1 MTIEELIEEYDL
13 KSNCRK
19 RELVYAR
26 NVLYKYLRN
35 QGMSLI
41 RIGKMFNRDHATV
54 LFALN
59 QYDKLSKYEDFK
71 IIKLDVTE
79 KLGLT
84 KKLNKRVE
92 VSYLEQKV
100 IDCKTYLDLRNIQ
113 QELQKV
119 ILEREEVEIFTTFNI

>member
-1 MTIEELIEEYDL
+1 MTIEQLIEEYDL

-84 KKLNKRVE
+84 KKLNKKVE

-100 IDCKTYLDLRNIQ
+100 IDCKTYLDLRNLQ
-113 QELQKV
+113 EELQKV
-119 ILEREEVEIFTTFNI
+119 ILEREEVEIFTTFDV

>member
-1 MTIEELIEEYDL
+1 MTIEQLIEEYDL

-59 QYDKLSKYEDFK
+59 QYDKLNKYEDFK

-84 KKLNKRVE
+84 KNLNKKVE

-113 QELQKV
+113 EELKKV
-119 ILEREEVEIFTTFNI
+119 ILEREEVEIFTTFDI

>member
-84 KKLNKRVE
+84 KKLNKKVE

-100 IDCKTYLDLRNIQ
+100 IDCKTYLDLRNL
-113 QELQKV
+113 QEELKKV
-119 ILEREEVEIFTTFNI
+119 IIEREEVEIFTTFDV

>member
-84 KKLNKRVE
+84 KKLNKKVE

-100 IDCKTYLDLRNIQ
+100 IDCKTFLDLRNL
-113 QELQKV
+113 QEELKKV
-119 ILEREEVEIFTTFNI
+119 ILEREEVEIFTTFDV

>member
-13 KSNCRK
+13 KSSCRK

-26 NVLYKYLRN
+26 NVIYKYLRN

-100 IDCKTYLDLRNIQ
+100 IECKTYLDLRNIQ
-113 QELQKV
+113 EELQKA
-119 ILEREEVEIFTTFNI
+119 ILEREEVEIFTTFDI

>member
-84 KKLNKRVE
+84 KKLNKKVE

-100 IDCKTYLDLRNIQ
+100 IDCKTYLDLRNL
-113 QELQKV
+113 QEELKKV
-119 ILEREEVEIFTTFNI
+119 IIEREEVEIFTTFDI

>member
-84 KKLNKRVE
+84 KKLNKKVE

-100 IDCKTYLDLRNIQ
+100 LDCKTYLDLRNIQ
-113 QELQKV
+113 EELQKV
-119 ILEREEVEIFTTFNI
+119 ILEREEVEIFTTFDV

>member
-113 QELQKV
+113 EELQKV
-119 ILEREEVEIFTTFNI
+119 ILEREEVEIFTTFDI